1 MLKITNLSVSVG
13 SKKIISDINLA
24 IGQGEIH
31 VLLGPNGSGKTTL
44 AMALMGHPNYKLQ
57 ITPFDS
63 TQGKNYKC
71 QINLDGKDITKLEPD
86 QRAKAGLFVSWQ
98 KPIAIPGV
106 SVKNLLNLLIKKNLQ
121 EKITKISHNLGIK
134 EDLLARSLNENFSG
148 GETRKMELLQANI
161 LRPHYIILD
170 EIDSGLDIDALKL
183 VTNNIRQLTKFSGIL
198 LITHNLRI
206 LKYLKPDRIHILIHG
221 HIVKSG
227 DYKLGE
233 IIDKKGYQWLS
244 KN

>member
-13 SKKIISDINLA
+13 SKKIISNINLA
-24 IGQGEIH
+24 INTGEIH

-44 AMALMGHPNYKLQ
+44 AMALMGSPAYRPQ
-57 ITPFDS
+57 TTDYS
-63 TQGKNYKC
+63 
-71 QINLDGKDITKLEPD
+71 LDGKDMTKLSID
-86 QRAKAGLFVSWQ
+86 QRAKAGLFVSFQ
-98 KPIAIPGV
+98 KPIGIPGV
-106 SVKNLLNLLIKKNLQ
+106 SVKNLLNLLVKENLP

-134 EDLLARSLNENFSG
+134 EDLLTRPLNENFSG
-148 GETRKMELLQANI
+148 GEARKMELLQANI
-161 LRPHYIILD
+161 LRPKFTVLD
-170 EIDSGLDIDALKL
+170 EIDSGLDIDALEL
-183 VTNNIRQLTKFSGIL
+183 VTDNILKLAKFSGIL

-221 HIVKSG
+221 QIVKSG

-233 IIDKKGYQWLS
+233 IIEKKGYQWLS